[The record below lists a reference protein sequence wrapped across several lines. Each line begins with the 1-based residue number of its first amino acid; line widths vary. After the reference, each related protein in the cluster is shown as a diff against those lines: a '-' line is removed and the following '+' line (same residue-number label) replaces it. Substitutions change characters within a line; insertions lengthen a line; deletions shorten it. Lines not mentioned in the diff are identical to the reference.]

1 MRWDILPKD
10 FKRCGDQSHNIPH
23 YHLPPKAL
31 AYFFLAYSVHC
42 SPKRGVTA
50 LSLLTLR
57 SGVISI
63 KYIENQASNKRQLFQ
78 IKKGAQNGPVIIV
91 CNMIQL

>member
-50 LSLLTLR
+50 LSLLCGVESFATLFPVLLDNTLILR
-57 SGVISI
+57 LAFFPSFNTIYS
-63 KYIENQASNKRQLFQ
+63 YIEEGLAFL
-78 IKKGAQNGPVIIV
+78 
-91 CNMIQL
+91 